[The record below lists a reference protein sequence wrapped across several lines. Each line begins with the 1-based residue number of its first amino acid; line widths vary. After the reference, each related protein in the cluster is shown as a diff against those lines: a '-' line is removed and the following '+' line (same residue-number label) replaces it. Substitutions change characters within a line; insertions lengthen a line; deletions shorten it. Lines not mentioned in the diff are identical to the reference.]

1 MTGRIIS
8 LWRHPV
14 KGFTP
19 ERLTSAALTAGG
31 FFPCDRIYAVE
42 DGPSGFDPTRPAW
55 VAKQKFTVL
64 AKIPEVARARTA
76 YDEATGVLTA
86 RAEGRTTFAA
96 SLTDDAGRD
105 AFAQWLTDFLGE
117 EAKGP
122 LKVVRAPGH
131 RFTDHPRGYVSIVN
145 LASVRDLEA
154 KSGRS
159 LDPLR
164 FRANLYVDGW
174 QAWIE
179 NQAGPARVRLGAV
192 EAEVFSPIVR
202 CAATH
207 VDPTTGERDFD
218 LVPAL
223 HEHYGHLNCGVY
235 VSVTEGGSIAEGDTA
250 EIVPGAV

>member
-1 MTGRIIS
+1 MKRYYAPSLDKGALDAEQSHHCAQVMRQNVGDHFGVFDGHGNEAKARITEI
-8 LWRHPV
+8 
-14 KGFTP
+14 
-19 ERLTSAALTAGG
+19 
-31 FFPCDRIYAVE
+31 
-42 DGPSGFDPTRPAW
+42 
-55 VAKQKFTVL
+55 AKDEVKFTVL

-76 YDEATGVLTA
+76 YDDTTGVLTA
-86 RAEGRTTFAA
+86 RAEGRADFAEA
-96 SLTDDAGRD
+96 LTDDAGRD
-105 AFAQWLTDFLGE
+105 AFARWLTDFLGE

-122 LKVVRAPGH
+122 LKVVQAPGH
-131 RFTDHPRGYVSIVN
+131 RFTDHPQGYVSIVN
-145 LASVRDLEA
+145 LASVRDLA
-154 KSGRS
+154 ARSGRT

-164 FRANLYVDGW
+164 FRANLYVAGW
-174 QAWIE
+174 PAWIE
-179 NQAGPARVRLGAV
+179 NEAGPARVRLGTV